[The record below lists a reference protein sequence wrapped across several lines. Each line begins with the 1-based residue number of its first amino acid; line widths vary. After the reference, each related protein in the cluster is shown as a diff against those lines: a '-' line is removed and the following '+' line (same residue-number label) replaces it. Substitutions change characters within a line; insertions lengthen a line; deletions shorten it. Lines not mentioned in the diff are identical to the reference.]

1 MGRYLTAGL
10 ALLLVVVACAGE
22 NVTIRPDVPGP
33 TSTAPP
39 LGNDGESVLLEG
51 EVELATAG
59 TFGDPGFH
67 QILELTGAIPEAA
80 EGLAGE
86 LAVILVDIGRPDQEC
101 DRDHPLSGCATV
113 DWSDFEDRPG
123 VPTGGV
129 FDNRLNV
136 TSTSGPIE
144 LFLSET
150 AGLAEAPDSYS
161 PT

>member
-1 MGRYLTAGL
+1 MGRQLTA
-10 ALLLVVVACAGE
+10 AAAVLLVIVACSGKSL
-22 NVTIRPDVPGP
+22 TVP
-33 TSTAPP
+33 TTNSESTATIPN
-39 LGNDGESVLLEG
+39 GDGESVLLEG
-51 EVELATAG
+51 EFELATAN

-67 QILELTGAIPEAA
+67 QVLELTGTLPEAA
-80 EGLAGE
+80 AENGGE
-86 LAVILVDIGRPDQEC
+86 LAVILVDSGRPDQEC

-129 FDNRLNV
+129 FDNHLTV
-136 TSTSGPIE
+136 TSTSGLVE

-150 AGLAEAPDSYS
+150 RGLAKAPDSYS